1 MKTTDIDPTAQPE
14 DQGCKARFY
23 SDTVKDETWKDTY
36 SGGVMTAA
44 HADFADERAITAERA
59 QNQAQE
65 CKACYEALRG
75 SGNPDMLM
83 ILPYILVPRN
93 ELKMMLREAKEKA
106 EAAEQRRVQEKVGTW
121 MKQVTSA

>member
-23 SDTVKDETWKDTY
+23 SDTY

-65 CKACYEALRG
+65 RKPCYEALCG
-75 SGNPDMLM
+75 SGNLDMLM
-83 ILPYILVPRN
+83 ILPYILALRN

-106 EAAEQRRVQEKVGTW
+106 AAAEQRHMQEKVGTW
-121 MKQVTSA
+121 MKQVTSV